1 MIKITKYFRNRNL
14 IGRISHALKNN
25 MVPGII
31 LWLMGLS
38 LVGIYY
44 LSEFSRPWFD
54 KVIQMKEIY
63 GYAYSSISTCIFGGL
78 IPFVFMRLSGRERK
92 GSSMVHGSIFLLYWA
107 MRGVDVDAFYR
118 FQDLI
123 FGNAV
128 DFKTIAAKVLI
139 DQFLYCVFWASP
151 ITAFFYT
158 WKEANFSL
166 TKWKGE
172 KTWQE
177 LFDLIIVFMVSTWL
191 VWIPGTAIIYSL
203 PYPLQIPLFN
213 LTLCFFVILVSV
225 FSKKEERTEGN

>member
-1 MIKITKYFRNRNL
+1 MVTHTHRFQPVHFWRSDSVCFYASFGQGTKGFFNGARK
-14 IGRISHALKNN
+14 H
-25 MVPGII
+25 
-31 LWLMGLS
+31 
-38 LVGIYY
+38 
-44 LSEFSRPWFD
+44 FSPLL
-54 KVIQMKEIY
+54 
-63 GYAYSSISTCIFGGL
+63 GYAWSRC
-78 IPFVFMRLSGRERK
+78 GR
-92 GSSMVHGSIFLLYWA
+92 
-107 MRGVDVDAFYR
+107 FYR
-118 FQDLI
+118 FQNLI

-151 ITAFFYT
+151 ITALFYT

-225 FSKKEERTEGN
+225 LLQKGRKNRRQLDHLLLSA